1 MTHGTVTVMVKPPL
15 KTLAEANLP
24 AKFTESN

>member
-15 KTLAEANLP
+15 KALAAVKLP
-24 AKFTESN
+24 PKFTEST